1 NLGSGVPLKV
11 LEAMAAGVPVVAHPW
26 AADGLA
32 REAAGAV
39 IVADGSEAWVE
50 ALVRLLD
57 DAVAA
62 RTQGE
67 LGREAW
73 RRLYHPEV
81 VADQIRA
88 IVVEAAVSR

>member
-1 NLGSGVPLKV
+1 
-11 LEAMAAGVPVVAHPW
+11 VVVHPW

-32 REAAGAV
+32 REAEGGV
-39 IVADGSEAWVE
+39 TVADGSEAWVD

-57 DAVAA
+57 DAAAA

-67 LGREAW
+67 LGHEAW

-81 VADQIRA
+81 VADQIRS
-88 IVVEAAVSR
+88 VVTEAAGSRQNLNVQI